1 MRITPT
7 ERNKPMKKLLL
18 VTALCFPTLGQAATE
33 ECTVQTFD
41 AKGVYLATVQT
52 GDGQPLNAME
62 AAEVTDL
69 LNARHNTGTNPVRAK
84 MSCS

>member
-7 ERNKPMKKLLL
+7 KRNIPMKKFLL
-18 VTALCFPTLGQAATE
+18 VTALCFPSLGQTATK

-41 AKGVYLATVQT
+41 AKGDYLATVQT
-52 GDGQPLNAME
+52 GDGQPLNAIE
-62 AAEVTDL
+62 AAEVANL